1 MPAIEDNP
9 DPGPPAAAA
18 VAVAATV
25 ATAAAAVISSTIS
38 ISKMCKLKLI
48 TSKQLNEIFFTV
60 GLGW

>member
-1 MPAIEDNP
+1 MPGWGKPVGIFPMPAIEDNP

-38 ISKMCKLKLI
+38 ISKMC
-48 TSKQLNEIFFTV
+48 
-60 GLGW
+60 